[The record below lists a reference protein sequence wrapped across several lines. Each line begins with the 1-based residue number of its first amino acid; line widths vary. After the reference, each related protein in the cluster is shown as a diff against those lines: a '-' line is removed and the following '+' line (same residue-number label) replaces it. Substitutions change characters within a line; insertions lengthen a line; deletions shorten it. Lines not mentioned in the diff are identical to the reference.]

1 MARAKKQ
8 AETARK
14 TVRNR
19 KYVGMGGLIRRFLAD
34 GPDAI
39 QTNRTVASHMFGV
52 EDDQLTESDI
62 RKARSEIDKLVKFGL
77 PLCPCGEAGDLLD
90 EEVAAKEARRG
101 MLRRYRFDPH
111 GSILGEALH
120 EAMGEGSALELAIGA
135 IALGSAVITVGCE
148 EAGALLD
155 AVWRSI
161 PPRAFSEAE
170 RVVAAR
176 LRASRTTQAAGGTP
190 AR

>member
-1 MARAKKQ
+1 
-8 AETARK
+8 
-14 TVRNR
+14 
-19 KYVGMGGLIRRFLAD
+19 L
-34 GPDAI
+34 
-39 QTNRTVASHMFGV
+39 
-52 EDDQLTESDI
+52 
-62 RKARSEIDKLVKFGL
+62 
-77 PLCPCGEAGDLLD
+77 
-90 EEVAAKEARRG
+90 EEGVAAKEARRG
-101 MLRRYRFDPH
+101 MIRRYRFDPH
-111 GSILGEALH
+111 GSILGDALR

-170 RVVAAR
+170 RVVASR
-176 LRASRTTQAAGGTP
+176 LKASRATRTAGGTP